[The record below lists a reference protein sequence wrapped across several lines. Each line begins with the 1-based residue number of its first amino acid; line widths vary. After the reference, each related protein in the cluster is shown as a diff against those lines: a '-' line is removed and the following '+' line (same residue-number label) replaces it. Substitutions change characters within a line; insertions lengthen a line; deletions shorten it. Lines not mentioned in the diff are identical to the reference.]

1 MSPMK
6 ELLTYI
12 AQNLVDNPDEV
23 TVTERTTDEE
33 TVFEVRVAE
42 GDMHLYDKFFG
53 EYGKV
58 VAQILLTG
66 DDVDSQEKK
75 CNLVNTF
82 SSLLDLGIIPI
93 VNEND
98 SVSYAEI
105 EEQKEEHQVFGD
117 NDTLSAVVA
126 ILCGADKL
134 VLLSD
139 IDGLYDGNPNERPDA
154 RLIREV
160 RVIDDEIR
168 ALAGGAGS
176 SRGTGGMGYGDNTKA
191 MLMTRG
197 LTEIAR
203 VGEKMGGRKE
213 TFAGLAGMGDLI
225 VTCTSRHSRNR
236 RAGLMIGEGIPPQ
249 EALKQVGAVV
259 EGYYA
264 AASGLTMAK
273 KCGVEMPITEAIY
286 NVLYNGS
293 SIRDAVG
300 SLMTRAKRH
309 ETEESWS

>member
-1 MSPMK
+1 MDGKTEKDTIVVKVGTSTLTHEEGRLNFRSFDALARVLSDIHNMGHEIILVSSGAIAVGAGKLQMK
-6 ELLTYI
+6 ER
-12 AQNLVDNPDEV
+12 P
-23 TVTERTTDEE
+23 TELRLKQAAAAVGQCEL
-33 TVFEVRVAE
+33 
-42 GDMHLYDKFFG
+42 MHLYDKFFG

-176 SRGTGGMGYGDNTKA
+176 SRGTGGMITKLQA
-191 MLMTRG
+191 A
-197 LTEIAR
+197 E
-203 VGEKMGGRKE
+203 
-213 TFAGLAGMGDLI
+213 LA
-225 VTCTSRHSRNR
+225 TKN
-236 RAGLMIGEGIPPQ
+236 GIDMYIINGSTP
-249 EALKQVGAVV
+249 EALYDIALGNPTGTLFVG
-259 EGYYA
+259 
-264 AASGLTMAK
+264 
-273 KCGVEMPITEAIY
+273 
-286 NVLYNGS
+286 
-293 SIRDAVG
+293 
-300 SLMTRAKRH
+300 KRK
-309 ETEESWS
+309 